1 MPRSKHRRKP
11 GGKAVKHPGR
21 GKPPRASP
29 PDPETELW
37 RRFETQYTAPF
48 DERFPDDPLGAGYM
62 LSMSSDLAFV
72 PAEGGQLVPA
82 SKAEVFREFM
92 EPVDFVPPGGETP
105 PPKHETP
112 ESAEAALAFL
122 VEQGMVLVTG
132 DEITVPARFWTGTQ
146 ADAAEQPHDSTTLP
160 TVAGPFGV

>member
-21 GKPPRASP
+21 GKLPSVSSGAD
-29 PDPETELW
+29 PDIDLW
-37 RRFETQYTAPF
+37 YRFEAKYIASF
-48 DERFPDDPLGAGYM
+48 HERFPNDPLGAGYM
-62 LSMSSDLAFV
+62 LGLIADLAFV
-72 PAEGGQLVPA
+72 PAEGGRLVPA

-92 EPVDFVPPGGETP
+92 LPIDYDPSALEGEPL

-122 VEQGMVLVTG
+122 VEHSMVVVTG
-132 DEITVPARFWTGTQ
+132 DDIIVPAQFWSGPQAETIDTG
-146 ADAAEQPHDSTTLP
+146 AMS
-160 TVAGPFGV
+160 